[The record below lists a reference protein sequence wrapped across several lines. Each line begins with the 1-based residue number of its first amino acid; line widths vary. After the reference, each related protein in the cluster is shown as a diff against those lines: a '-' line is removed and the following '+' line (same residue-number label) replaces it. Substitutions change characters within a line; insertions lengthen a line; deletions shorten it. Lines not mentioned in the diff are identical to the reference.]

1 MTATTKQAVQYCDE
15 TVQET
20 PQPDAMTKLVEKHGD
35 KVKHSIN
42 TAELVQCANTGDKQD
57 TRWKPGQSGNPS
69 GRTLGAKNK
78 RKLEAEFY
86 SDLAA
91 DWNAHGPQAIID
103 LRQDN
108 PVKYVQL
115 VASVMPKTM
124 EFDDSG
130 SVRWVIN
137 ATPGLSTSE
146 WLESHS
152 LPQPVDSQGES
163 DD

>member
-1 MTATTKQAVQYCDE
+1 MSQSAVKDNRLDE
-15 TVQET
+15 SYSD
-20 PQPDAMTKLVEKHGD
+20 PMDKLIAKHGEQ
-35 KVKHSIN
+35 VKHSIN

-86 SDLAA
+86 NDLAA

-124 EFDDSG
+124 ELDDAG
-130 SVRWVIN
+130 GVRWVIN
-137 ATPGLSTSE
+137 ASPSLSVSE
-146 WLESHS
+146 WQQHHNLIES
-152 LPQPVDSQGES
+152 QPVDSIDEE
-163 DD
+163 